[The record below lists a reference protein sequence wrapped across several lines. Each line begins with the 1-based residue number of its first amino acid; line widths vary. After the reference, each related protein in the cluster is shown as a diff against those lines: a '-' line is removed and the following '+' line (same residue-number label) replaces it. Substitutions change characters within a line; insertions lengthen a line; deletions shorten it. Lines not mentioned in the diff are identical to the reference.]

1 MKKLLILLFPITIF
15 SQENYYDTTIS
26 RLINEKINEYRV
38 ENGLHPY
45 IETDSLQNAV
55 ELYIKNE
62 STKMQTTNWFHH
74 SDLKNA
80 EVVCYSPAAPSFV
93 TKEDGYTQIFSADSI
108 ATGIIEAYKNSP
120 GHNALILDK
129 ASTKFITSV
138 YVFYHYKKGFE
149 GWSVFTATEL
159 LDNDWDLYLSYENLE
174 SK

>member
-1 MKKLLILLFPITIF
+1 MKKLLILLLPITIF
-15 SQENYYDTTIS
+15 SQENYYDTTIA

-38 ENGLHPY
+38 ENGLHKF

-74 SDLKNA
+74 SNLKNK
-80 EVVCYSPAAPSFV
+80 EVICHSPASPNFV
-93 TKEDGYTQIFSADSI
+93 TKKDGYNQIFSADSI
-108 ATGIIEAYKNSP
+108 ATGIVEAYKNSP
-120 GHNALILDK
+120 GHNALILNK
-129 ASTKFITSV
+129 STTKFITSV